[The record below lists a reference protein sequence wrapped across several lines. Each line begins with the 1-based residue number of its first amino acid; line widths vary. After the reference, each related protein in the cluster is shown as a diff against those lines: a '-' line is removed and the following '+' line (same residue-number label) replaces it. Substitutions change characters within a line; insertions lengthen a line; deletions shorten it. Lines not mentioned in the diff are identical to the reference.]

1 MSVKLGVAPIAWSN
15 DDMPELGG
23 ETTLEQC
30 LKEANEAGYIGIES
44 GGKFPKK
51 SSELI
56 PKLDQ
61 FNLKLCSGWY
71 GANLRKNSVEEE
83 KKSIQ
88 EQLNLFKDCDAPC
101 IVFAEVSGS
110 IQGNPNRKLSTR
122 PQMERDIG
130 LIDDLIQNGE
140 YQKIIFWLRNN
151 VHKYGRSVNSMELIR
166 TVTKEEL
173 SPNYFINHLKSKI
186 NDFC

>member
-1 MSVKLGVAPIAWSN
+1 
-15 DDMPELGG
+15 MPELGG

-88 EQLNLFKDCDAPC
+88 EQLDLFKDCDAPC

-110 IQGNPNRKLSTR
+110 IQGDPNRKLSTR
-122 PQMERDIG
+122 PS
-130 LIDDLIQNGE
+130 
-140 YQKIIFWLRNN
+140 W
-151 VHKYGRSVNSMELIR
+151 
-166 TVTKEEL
+166 
-173 SPNYFINHLKSKI
+173 
-186 NDFC
+186 